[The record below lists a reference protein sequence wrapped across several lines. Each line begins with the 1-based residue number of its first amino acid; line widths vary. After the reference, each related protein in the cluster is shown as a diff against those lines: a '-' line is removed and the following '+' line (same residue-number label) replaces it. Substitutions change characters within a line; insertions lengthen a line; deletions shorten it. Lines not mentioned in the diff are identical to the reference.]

1 MKSASVTLV
10 RDGEVSPMLAKTYQ
24 ENIRGIIDIVYAP
37 HHVVFILE
45 DGCECAYKAEHIEE
59 FATFYEEDQ

>member
-1 MKSASVTLV
+1 MKTAIVTLI
-10 RDGEVSPMLAKTYQ
+10 RDNVTSPMMTNTYN
-24 ENIRGIIDIVYAP
+24 ESVRGIVDIIYQP
-37 HHVVFILE
+37 HHIVFILE